1 MRKVLT
7 EEEKYKQMMEE
18 PVHTL
23 IPRLALPSMVSMI
36 VVAVYNMADTFF
48 VSQLG
53 TSASAAVGVIYSMV
67 AIIQAIAFMIGM
79 GSGNEISRLLG
90 AKKQEEAER
99 YVAIGFF
106 TEILLGV
113 SIAIFSI
120 IYIEALVYALGSTK
134 TIAPYAISYAKYVL
148 LGTPFIMASLGMNN
162 MLRFQG
168 NSFYSM
174 LGIATGGI
182 LNMFLDPLFIYGF
195 HMGIRGA
202 ALATTLSQIVSFSI
216 LLYQCNRMPA
226 CISIS
231 FKNFKPSLKRYS
243 LIFRFGLPSLARQGI
258 AGVSTIIL
266 NFSAH
271 PYGDAAIAAMAIVM
285 RIIMFL
291 NSLVIGFGQG
301 FQPVCGYCYG
311 AKNYKRVEEAY
322 RFSLKVCFLMLMVM
336 GTAVFIFAKPLIT
349 VFRKGDA
356 EVIRIGY
363 LALRLQC
370 LTIPLSAQITMANM
384 FSQTT
389 GYPFRASFVA
399 LLRQGICLIPVL
411 LILPP
416 VFGLLGVQMSQPI
429 SDFFAA
435 GIAFFITNGILRELR
450 VKPGK

>member
-1 MRKVLT
+1 
-7 EEEKYKQMMEE
+7 
-18 PVHTL
+18 
-23 IPRLALPSMVSMI
+23 
-36 VVAVYNMADTFF
+36 
-48 VSQLG
+48 
-53 TSASAAVGVIYSMV
+53 
-67 AIIQAIAFMIGM
+67 
-79 GSGNEISRLLG
+79 
-90 AKKQEEAER
+90 
-99 YVAIGFF
+99 
-106 TEILLGV
+106 
-113 SIAIFSI
+113 
-120 IYIEALVYALGSTK
+120 
-134 TIAPYAISYAKYVL
+134 
-148 LGTPFIMASLGMNN
+148 
-162 MLRFQG
+162 
-168 NSFYSM
+168 
-174 LGIATGGI
+174 
-182 LNMFLDPLFIYGF
+182 
-195 HMGIRGA
+195 
-202 ALATTLSQIVSFSI
+202 
-216 LLYQCNRMPA
+216 MPA
-226 CISIS
+226 CISVS

-370 LTIPLSAQITMANM
+370 LTIPLSAQSTMANM

>member
-1 MRKVLT
+1 
-7 EEEKYKQMMEE
+7 
-18 PVHTL
+18 
-23 IPRLALPSMVSMI
+23 
-36 VVAVYNMADTFF
+36 
-48 VSQLG
+48 
-53 TSASAAVGVIYSMV
+53 MV

-90 AKKQEEAER
+90 AKKQEEAEH

-226 CISIS
+226 CISVS

-311 AKNYKRVEEAY
+311 AKNYKRGEEAY